1 VLREFRPG
9 NYDLLLLDV
18 RMPGMT
24 GFELYKEIRQIDGN
38 AKVCF
43 LTAAFETCR
52 KEFAVLFP
60 MLNEVKCFLKK
71 PIAMD
76 DLVKRL
82 GALLEPN

>member
-1 VLREFRPG
+1 
-9 NYDLLLLDV
+9 LLLDV
-18 RMPGMT
+18 QMPGMT
-24 GFELYKEIRQIDGN
+24 GFELYKGIIRQIDGN

-52 KEFAVLFP
+52 KEFALLFP